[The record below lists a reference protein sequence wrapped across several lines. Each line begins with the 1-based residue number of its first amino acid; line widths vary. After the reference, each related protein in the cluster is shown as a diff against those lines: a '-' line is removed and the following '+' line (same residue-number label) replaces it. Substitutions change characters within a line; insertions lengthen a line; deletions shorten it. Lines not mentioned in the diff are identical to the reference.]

1 MGGLSHTQ
9 IRNNKVMLYLNK
21 FFGVYDYTIELT
33 ITVLFSIMIVIISGQ
48 VVFRYLFKIPMM
60 WSAEM
65 AQYIFIWIVYLGGAQ
80 AFLMNRHLVVDMFSR
95 KIPDPYWKYLTLI
108 LYLMILIFLFF
119 VFWLGLQYV
128 GQNLYKPIF
137 SVRWIRL
144 GWVYAS
150 VPVGAL
156 FMVINILR
164 VVLPSILAGKDS
176 RIIEETRVDPTS
188 VLRA

>member
-1 MGGLSHTQ
+1 
-9 IRNNKVMLYLNK
+9 MLYLNK

-164 VVLPSILAGKDS
+164 VVLPSILAGKNS